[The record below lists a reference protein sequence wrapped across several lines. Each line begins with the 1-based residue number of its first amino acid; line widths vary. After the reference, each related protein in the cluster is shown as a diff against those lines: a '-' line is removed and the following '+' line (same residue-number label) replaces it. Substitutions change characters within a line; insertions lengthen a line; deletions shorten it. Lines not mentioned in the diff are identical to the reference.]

1 MAATGEIDIFGT
13 LNAATTKGVIAKA
26 SQVKDE
32 TQKKMQSVINSEV
45 QTALA
50 GKATQADITS
60 AINDIMPL
68 IYAGL

>member
-32 TQKKMQSVINSEV
+32 TANKMQSDINKELEELAYA
-45 QTALA
+45 ALV
-50 GKATQADITS
+50 
-60 AINDIMPL
+60 L
-68 IYAGL
+68 